1 MEVPAADLAEGG
13 GCPFEN
19 LFDLTQWLPHHEW
32 LLEVAERRRN
42 QPAAGQQGGTAD
54 DDDGGDGDDNDD
66 TGEDGEREDEDIEE
80 EAGEDDNPGAEA
92 QVTDRDGPVDL
103 VRWPL
108 RKEGTVT
115 QVVWHESVD
124 GHIAVAG
131 GYSWPNDS
139 VWPKHRRGTTPAL
152 GGTDTLQPQSA
163 GLLAALLR
171 GELGSPRV
179 VCMEACTMA
188 KAGGKLVQEAML
200 HAPRVLVL
208 ELCVSRAEAVAR
220 IRSRDG
226 PWSGKKR
233 MTPEEKYDTYAR
245 EVTELHERMDARA
258 CVLDVK
264 VEWMR
269 GSASELRGVCRELL
283 ASGVLG

>member
-1 MEVPAADLAEGG
+1 M
-13 GCPFEN
+13 
-19 LFDLTQWLPHHEW
+19 
-32 LLEVAERRRN
+32 
-42 QPAAGQQGGTAD
+42 
-54 DDDGGDGDDNDD
+54 
-66 TGEDGEREDEDIEE
+66 
-80 EAGEDDNPGAEA
+80 
-92 QVTDRDGPVDL
+92 TDRDGPVDL

>member
-1 MEVPAADLAEGG
+1 MRIRPCSSSIPPPLCVCASWDVCGAASLGTSPHLTMWRSPCLQVNGSADKQGPKQAKHVRRPVVLFITGVPGSGKTTFVKEQIF
-13 GCPFEN
+13 C
-19 LFDLTQWLPHHEW
+19 
-32 LLEVAERRRN
+32 
-42 QPAAGQQGGTAD
+42 
-54 DDDGGDGDDNDD
+54 
-66 TGEDGEREDEDIEE
+66 
-80 EAGEDDNPGAEA
+80 
-92 QVTDRDGPVDL
+92 VTDRDGPVDL